1 MKKMIKKRK
10 LEASEARSES
20 RAHSTGVVPRDK
32 SGLPEDSTKR
42 EKVRKI
48 AKLGQRKLNQFGRA
62 G

>member
-1 MKKMIKKRK
+1 MKKIIKKRK
-10 LEASEARSES
+10 LEASEVRSTS
-20 RAHSTGVVPRDK
+20 RAHSTRVVSRDK

-48 AKLGQRKLNQFGRA
+48 AKLGQRKLIQFGRA